1 MAGFRSGLS
10 RPGTAGRIAVTVAAL
25 GSMSSA
31 TVDVLL
37 AVYNGEPFLRPFL
50 DSLVAQ
56 SFRDFRLVV
65 SDNRS
70 SDATASII
78 EEYRPRLTH
87 SILVL
92 PQPRAFASAHAN
104 FARVTEAG
112 EAPYA
117 MFADADD
124 IWHPNKI
131 EKTITTMRKGEQKYG
146 THSPILVHSDLTVV
160 DDKLRCLNR
169 SFWRY
174 QFIDPKRTALN
185 QLLLQNC
192 VTGCTVILNRSLLE
206 LGRPI
211 PSDACA
217 HDHWYALVACAFG
230 NILAV
235 PESLIEYR
243 QHAGNVTGAKRW
255 GARYVIDRA
264 SRLYAAEGARET
276 IGANIAQARIF
287 LSRFQGRLP
296 VEQKQIIANFAAI
309 RERRALSRRWAL
321 VRNAFWK
328 RGFLRNLGLLLAI

>member
-1 MAGFRSGLS
+1 
-10 RPGTAGRIAVTVAAL
+10 
-25 GSMSSA
+25 MSNA

-70 SDATASII
+70 GDATASII

-87 SILVL
+87 PILVL
-92 PQPRAFASAHAN
+92 PQPGAFASAHAN

-112 EAPYA
+112 EAPYV

-124 IWHPNKI
+124 VWHPDKI
-131 EKTITTMRKGEQKYG
+131 EKTVATMREAEQKYG
-146 THSPILVHSDLTVV
+146 ADSPVLIHSDLTVV
-160 DDKLRCLNR
+160 DDKLRCLHR

-174 QFIDPKRTALN
+174 QFIDPNRTALN

-192 VTGCTVILNRSLLE
+192 VTGCTVMLNRPLLE
-206 LGRPI
+206 VGRPI
-211 PSDACA
+211 PSEACA
-217 HDHWYALVACAFG
+217 HDHWYALVACTFG
-230 NILAV
+230 HIVAV

-255 GARYVIDRA
+255 GARYIVDRA
-264 SRLYAAEGARET
+264 SRLYTAGGARET
-276 IGANIAQARIF
+276 IGSNIAQARIF
-287 LSRFQGRLP
+287 LSRFQGRLSM
-296 VEQKQIIANFAAI
+296 EQKLMVANFAAI
-309 RERRALSRRWAL
+309 RERGALSRRWML

-328 RGFLRNLGLLLAI
+328 RGFLRNLGLLLAL